1 MVVPRKAFLKGGR
14 FEFQPFTGI
23 SVNDSLIRHY
33 VFGLDLNYFLT
44 DVFWIGLE
52 GQYFIQ
58 QLTNQEE
65 LVGSEYNRAPT
76 LNQYLYGGALNFGY
90 VPIYGKFA
98 LFNRSI
104 LSWEIWASAGVGVT
118 FTKVIPRDPA
128 NDAFAFQ
135 NTDITPNVG
144 IGSRFF
150 LFDWLTREL
159 RAAGLPGPRQV
170 RAPARGRGR
179 PHPSPAQLST
189 RRRHSLSSSRTS
201 CFTSASVSICR
212 RNSSTR
218 LLVRAASMNMNADL
232 NLNVTRRSEKDMP
245 MTKTT
250 KGHRWLSLLI
260 ALAVTTVPLAAQAQ
274 RKSPLADA
282 PAIRKRYRA
291 AGQPPRARRRGR
303 LDDQSGLLSHG
314 LPQPEARLSPHR
326 LVRRVGVRRVSRW
339 RTSPP
344 RSSRIFWE
352 R

>member
-1 MVVPRKAFLKGGR
+1 MKRPAICLFIWVALLGWAAPGYAKKGGGKAAAPAADDSAVADDSAKTSNAGAADDKTGGDTGKAGAAGGKEAATPSESLEGEEGQPGKVEEEVGGAAKGARPTSTGSWADIVVVPRKAFLKGGR
-14 FEFQPFTGI
+14 FEFQPFTGL

-33 VFGLDLNYFLT
+33 VLGLDLNYFLT

-52 GQYFIQ
+52 GQYFIH

-150 LFDWLTREL
+150 LLDWLSVNFAL
-159 RAAGLPGPRQV
+159 RDYLVPDKFEPIRDPAA
-170 RAPARGRGR
+170 AP
-179 PHPSPAQLST
+179 P
-189 RRRHSLSSSRTS
+189 
-201 CFTSASVSICR
+201 TSAAQYKTLAQSE
-212 RNSSTR
+212 
-218 LLVRAASMNMNADL
+218 LVQ
-232 NLNVTRRSEKDMP
+232 NV
-245 MTKTT
+245 
-250 KGHRWLSLLI
+250 LF
-260 ALAVTTVPLAAQAQ
+260 
-274 RKSPLADA
+274 
-282 PAIRKRYRA
+282 Y
-291 AGQPPRARRRGR
+291 
-303 LDDQSGLLSHG
+303 
-314 LPQPEARLSPHR
+314 
-326 LVRRVGVRRVSRW
+326 VGVGLYLP
-339 RTSPP
+339 TKFTYKTP
-344 RSSRIFWE
+344 R
-352 R
+352 